1 MNKMKFK
8 IDINASAEKVW
19 DMLWG
24 KDSYPVW
31 AAIFAEGS
39 KAETDWQKGSKALFL
54 DSNNEGM
61 VSRIAD
67 NIQNEFMSI
76 EHLGMI
82 KGGKEDL
89 NHEWS
94 GVKENYNLS
103 EKDGKTE
110 LVITMDSNEEMLV
123 YFEKTWPK
131 ALDKIKLLAEN
142 K

>member
-1 MNKMKFK
+1 MDK
-8 IDINASAEKVW
+8 IKISIEINAPAEKVW
-19 DMLWG
+19 AVLLG
-24 KDSYPVW
+24 KDSYPEW
-31 AAIFAEGS
+31 AAVFAEGS

-67 NIQNEFMSI
+67 NIPNEFMSI

-82 KGGKEDL
+82 KDGKEDL

-94 GVKENYNLS
+94 GAKENYNLS

-110 LVITMDSNEEMLV
+110 LLITMDSNAEMQA
-123 YFEKTWPK
+123 YFEETWPK
-131 ALDKIKLLAEN
+131 ALDKIKLLSEN